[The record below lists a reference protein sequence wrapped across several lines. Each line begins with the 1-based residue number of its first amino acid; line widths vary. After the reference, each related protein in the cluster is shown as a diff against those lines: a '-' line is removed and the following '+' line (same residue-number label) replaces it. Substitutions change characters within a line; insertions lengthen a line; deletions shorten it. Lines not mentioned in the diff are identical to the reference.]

1 MELDLSIG
9 ADFDVKEEEEEA
21 IAEIKCYENS
31 WFDGPNF
38 FMWETY

>member
-1 MELDLSIG
+1 MEVNLNIG
-9 ADFDVKEEEEEA
+9 ADFNVKEEEA
-21 IAEIKCYENS
+21 MAEIKCYENS